1 MRMAAPPGH
10 GMTRSIAWTAATAL
24 LIAGLWRMDANP
36 ARLLNGLSRLGD
48 LLVFMIPPSHG
59 GQLDVLL
66 RALAATLA
74 MALLGTLIGAVIALP
89 LALMGA
95 ANLMPVR
102 LLRFGL
108 RRSWDAL
115 RGIDALIWALV
126 FVAAV
131 GMGPFAGV
139 LALAVPDIG
148 TLAKLFSEAIEAADP
163 RQPEAIRSTGGSRL
177 AEIRYGIIP
186 QVAPVLLSQVL
197 YFFESNARSAT
208 ILGVVGAGG
217 IGLQLSEQLRL
228 NNWDQVGFIVLMI
241 LGMVTVIDAFS
252 RRARLHLARL

>member
-1 MRMAAPPGH
+1 
-10 GMTRSIAWTAATAL
+10 MTQTLPRSPVVTRTLGWTAALAL
-24 LIAGLWRMDANP
+24 LAAGLWRMGANP
-36 ARLLNGLSRLGD
+36 ARLWHGLARLGD
-48 LLVFMIPPSHG
+48 LLVFMIPPSPG

-66 RALAATLA
+66 EALAATLA
-74 MALLGTLIGAVIALP
+74 MALLGTLAGAVVALP
-89 LALMGA
+89 LALLGA

-115 RGIDALIWALV
+115 RGVDALIWALV

-163 RQPEAIRSTGGSRL
+163 RQPEAIRAAGGGRL
-177 AEIRYGIIP
+177 AEIRYGILP
-186 QVAPVLLSQVL
+186 QVAPILLSQVL

-217 IGLQLSEQLRL
+217 IGLQLSERLRL
-228 NNWDQVGFIVLMI
+228 NDWDQVGFIVLMI
-241 LGMVTVIDAFS
+241 LAMVTVIDALS
-252 RRARLHLARL
+252 RRARLHLARA